1 MTRAIDGTAQSYKP
15 LNGKVDRLFHQ
26 DSNQQNFRNA
36 DTDGDGKLSLGEQLF
51 KEHGVEHS
59 GGKVRGTLNKLVF
72 GAQSD
77 EDGNSRG
84 FFGSRTEAQMNRGQ
98 AAQVTPTGIQSDG
111 TVTRSEF
118 RDFVDSRQSQDLT
131 FAQWQRLQFNVAQTF
146 KKLDVNHDGVLDRA
160 EAQRLNADDLNRDM
174 DPPAPAA
181 SPIVPPSHPSFSLS
195 MKWSWNRTDHR
206 VAINDPCEGRIS
218 PNPPLVPPPQ
228 TNPGCL
234 IVKLPIDNPATRN
247 TVEDQIR
254 SFYLNYLH
262 RDPDQEGFNYWLNQ
276 VKTNQMTMVQ
286 VRTEIQFSPEA
297 KVYGFYLQHLKRE
310 PDAGGLAY
318 WRDQIRSGK
327 MTQDQVENAIKN
339 IEDAKKGRS
348 QI

>member
-1 MTRAIDGTAQSYKP
+1 
-15 LNGKVDRLFHQ
+15 
-26 DSNQQNFRNA
+26 
-36 DTDGDGKLSLGEQLF
+36 
-51 KEHGVEHS
+51 
-59 GGKVRGTLNKLVF
+59 
-72 GAQSD
+72 
-77 EDGNSRG
+77 
-84 FFGSRTEAQMNRGQ
+84 
-98 AAQVTPTGIQSDG
+98 
-111 TVTRSEF
+111 VTRSEF

-146 KKLDVNHDGVLDRA
+146 KKLDVNRDGVLDRA

-181 SPIVPPSHPSFSLS
+181 SPIVPPSPPSFSLS
-195 MKWSWNRTDHR
+195 MEWSWNRTDHR

-228 TNPGCL
+228 TNPGCP